1 MDTHEYHMHTIAP
14 PYRYDMHTMITCRLR
29 CTYHVNIGE
38 HLPLILDTQVQML
51 VAGSYRSTSLNRF
64 AQPILPPTA

>member
-1 MDTHEYHMHTIAP
+1 MNTHEYHMHTIAP
-14 PYRYDMHTMITCRLR
+14 PYRYHMHTIIT
-29 CTYHVNIGE
+29 CTYHVNIDE